1 MNELNRALGD
11 ISSIR
16 RQMARSTEFRGYGPA
31 TLAATGLIAVLAA
44 GIQAV
49 LLPDPAAH
57 IASYLSIWICTAG
70 LSAALTGIQMYT
82 RTRRMHSGM
91 SQEMMHMA
99 VEQFLPSVG
108 AGLLITLVLVRYVPS
123 ALWMIPGIW
132 QVIFSL
138 GVFSSCR
145 FLPRPMLAA
154 GVWYLLTG
162 LVCISLGGNRALSP
176 WAMGIPYGAGQLL
189 VAAILLFSAHEA
201 TDES

>member
-1 MNELNRALGD
+1 MNDLNRALGD

-44 GIQAV
+44 TVQA
-49 LLPDPAAH
+49 LTLPDPGAH
-57 IASYLSIWICTAG
+57 ISFYLSIWISTAG

-108 AGLLITLVLVRYVPS
+108 AGLLMTLVLVRYVPA

-154 GVWYLLTG
+154 GAWYLMTG
-162 LVCISLGGNRALSP
+162 LFCISLGGNRALSP

-189 VAAILLFSAHEA
+189 VAAILFFSAHEGS
-201 TDES
+201 DES